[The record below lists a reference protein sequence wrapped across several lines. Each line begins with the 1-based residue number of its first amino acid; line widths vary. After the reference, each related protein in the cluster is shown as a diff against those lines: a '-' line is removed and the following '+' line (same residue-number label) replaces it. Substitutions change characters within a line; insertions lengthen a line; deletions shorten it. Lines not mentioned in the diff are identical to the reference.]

1 MSHEQTPALEESRYL
16 RALPEH
22 SERLAALMRR
32 CFLHAYHHASTP
44 ERIARFV
51 DQAYAPQRLHE
62 ELCKPALPTWI
73 ALDQQGE
80 WAGFG
85 RLCLD
90 SCPHPAVQSN
100 RAMELQR
107 FYLAPEYHGQGLAA
121 PLMGFLIGHAQSL
134 GADAL
139 WLNVWQEAPQ
149 AIRFYQKQG
158 FAAVGTTVFWVDDDP
173 KDDWVMQ
180 RSMSAQRV

>member
-1 MSHEQTPALEESRYL
+1 VSPAATDARYL

-51 DQAYAPQRLHE
+51 DQTYAPQRLYQ
-62 ELCKPALPTWI
+62 ELCKPSLPTWI
-73 ALDQQGE
+73 ALDEHGE

-90 SCPHPAVQSN
+90 STAHPAVQSE
-100 RAMELQR
+100 RPLELQR
-107 FYLAPEYHGQGLAA
+107 FYLAPEHHGRGLAA
-121 PLMGFLIGHAQSL
+121 PLMAFFIAQARAL
-134 GADAL
+134 EADAL

-158 FAAVGTTVFWVDDDP
+158 FTTVGTTVFWVDDDP
-173 KDDWVMQ
+173 KDDWVMH
-180 RSMSAQRV
+180 RVLAADRA